1 MQVCRRLE
9 NVRSKPLPTLRR
21 LNYIEPGRQTD
32 SGEVEMKDL
41 GAFVDYDNDDY
52 YFDDPSIIGIYHNLI
67 LHLHGLIDHLY
78 TTVTGR
84 NDVHEDDFPDL
95 VKQMHEER
103 DRQFELEYRVSYGIV
118 CLM

>member
-9 NVRSKPLPTLRR
+9 NVRSKPLPTLLRR

-32 SGEVEMKDL
+32 SGGMEMKGL

-52 YFDDPSIIGIYHNLI
+52 YFDDPSIIGTLI
-67 LHLHGLIDHLY
+67 LFFIYMVLLVTCIY
-78 TTVTGR
+78 TVVTGR
-84 NDVHEDDFPDL
+84 NDVHEDDFPDI

-103 DRQFELEYRVSYGIV
+103 DRQFELEYRVS
-118 CLM
+118 